1 MERIS
6 PLWERMPAQP
16 FRQTDLMSLSSS
28 PSLVSTGRTSEFG
41 KLFAD
46 AVQSRNAS
54 RVGAN
59 ILDNAN
65 ILTANPITDI
75 FAQSINAVRET
86 DIEKNQ
92 MEYLMATGQLDNPA
106 PLLIATSKAQLAVD
120 LLVQLR
126 NRATDAYNELMRINL

>member
-1 MERIS
+1 MEGIR

-28 PSLVSTGRTSEFG
+28 PSLVSAGRTSEFG

-46 AVQSRNAS
+46 AVQSWNAA
-54 RVGAN
+54 RIGA
-59 ILDNAN
+59 IGDAD
-65 ILTANPITDI
+65 IWTVNPITDI
-75 FAQSINAVRET
+75 FAQSVNAVRET
-86 DIEKNQ
+86 DTEKNQ